1 MKYSFKIPEKYRKY
15 LPSKEFTK
23 MIGVWA
29 LVFCVLFL
37 IFFIFSKKESFNSK
51 KGVDGLEVENQ
62 TIIGLINTD
71 TDGDGLLDW
80 EEALWG
86 TDKNKKVTFNGIP
99 DNIYV
104 KNKKKELDI
113 EQEKNDLTLT
123 ETERFAREFFS
134 AYTALKASGEVD
146 DQSINA
152 FSDALGQRIAN
163 PTLIDKYKD
172 TETTIQIQERLYK
185 ELETDVALRIENG
198 PNTDWIVSGRGE
210 LHLAILIERMR
221 REGYEFQVS
230 RPQVIT
236 KVVDGVTVAPYER
249 LFIETPEEFSGTIIQ
264 KLGQRH
270 ATLINMKNEGGIV
283 DIEYVIPTRELFG
296 FRSQFITDTKG
307 LGLMNTI
314 FEDFRRSKIERL
326 QSWCI
331 SLLCAQSTG

>member
-146 DQSINA
+146 NQSINA

-172 TETTIQIQERLYK
+172 TETNINTEDTEFNRVEYYRELKNLFQKYEKEGLGDELDIVNSDLSIYSSTSTNTGQNQELIKIAQAYQDFGK
-185 ELETDVALRIENG
+185 SVMK
-198 PNTDWIVSGRGE
+198 VSVPIG
-210 LHLAILIERMR
+210 LLDIHLAIANGANNTGISVLNM
-221 REGYEFQVS
+221 
-230 RPQVIT
+230 T
-236 KVVDGVTVAPYER
+236 K
-249 LFIETPEEFSGTIIQ
+249 I
-264 KLGQRH
+264 
-270 ATLINMKNEGGIV
+270 
-283 DIEYVIPTRELFG
+283 
-296 FRSQFITDTKG
+296 ITDPLVG
-307 LGLMNTI
+307 LSGLSQYEKYSNDLITAV
-314 FEDFRRSKIERL
+314 EELEGSL
-326 QSWCI
+326 QE
-331 SLLCAQSTG
+331 